1 MQAQQGPH
9 EPIKQA
15 KAINYKYTQIY
26 YYSYAKWSPLCVRQR
41 KHWSGGQVRE
51 QQQAKRGLCPSH
63 CSSAPN
69 KGASSC
75 FPLCPTTT
83 GHCLQPSIL
92 SAASH
97 THTQSGHRPKSVMT
111 VTTGATT
118 GHATCGTVL
127 SVLTKYKMRSKTC
140 RHVDAARK
148 NTRTSCG

>member
-1 MQAQQGPH
+1 MQSGARCVS
-9 EPIKQA
+9 
-15 KAINYKYTQIY
+15 TQKVHPANPSTIQ
-26 YYSYAKWSPLCVRQR
+26 SRDSRKLGTCACVQQR
-41 KHWSGGQVRE
+41 KHWSVGQVRE
-51 QQQAKRGLCPSH
+51 QQQAKRGLCPNH

-111 VTTGATT
+111 VTTGSTT
-118 GHATCGTVL
+118 GHAMWHGPLCAD
-127 SVLTKYKMRSKTC
+127 KIQNAQQDMQ
-140 RHVDAARK
+140 ARRRCK
-148 NTRTSCG
+148 KEHTN

>member
-41 KHWSGGQVRE
+41 KHCSGGQVRE

-97 THTQSGHRPKSVMT
+97 TIRAQAQVSHDSHNRCYNRSCYMWHGPLCADKIQNAQQHMQARRRCKKEHT
-111 VTTGATT
+111 
-118 GHATCGTVL
+118 
-127 SVLTKYKMRSKTC
+127 
-140 RHVDAARK
+140 
-148 NTRTSCG
+148 N